1 MTKNLGTDHAGSEK
15 RRSRCRAAV
24 RDLPYGVRE
33 AIAALSADRD
43 GTFAIG
49 FRADQRFC
57 DNASPAV
64 RM

>member
-1 MTKNLGTDHAGSEK
+1 MTKNLGTDHAGGEK
-15 RRSRCRAAV
+15 RRSRYRPAV
-24 RDLPYGVRE
+24 RDLPYGVME

-57 DNASPAV
+57 DNALPAAG
-64 RM
+64 M

>member
-24 RDLPYGVRE
+24 RDLPYGVME

-43 GTFAIG
+43 GTFALG
-49 FRADQRFC
+49 FRADQTFR
-57 DNASPAV
+57 DNALPSAG
-64 RM
+64 M